1 MNRTKRLLF
10 SMLTLLCSCTGAWA
24 QSTSDVL
31 SGIFTINASGTTVQF
46 SKGNL
51 QYVNGNWQFAVHQFD
66 YIGNNQSDNNKDLF
80 AFNGYSTP
88 DASWFN
94 MSHDQWK
101 YLLATRSVTN
111 TLSDGARYTMAT
123 LGGTYKG
130 LIIFPDDYT
139 HPDGTGFVAGTY
151 NGHSDFT
158 ATVSLA
164 GWALMEAAGCVF
176 LPAAGYYSHGRKE
189 YGGFGEAVDINTT
202 TSYND
207 DNFYTP
213 VFKSDNLNYDDK
225 SYKQSLIPV
234 RLVQLKTDLQKD
246 ADGYYLIGSVNDW
259 KGFAALVEIIPKANA
274 KMTADIDL
282 GDDQTHISGTWKGE
296 SSPEHYGGIFDGQGH
311 TLTVNYND
319 NKYFKAPFG
328 HCYGATIKNL
338 HVAGYIYARSQNPHT
353 AGVMCNSTGNDLV
366 QNVWVSATINTNS
379 DAAGAFIGLNN
390 SGASTIRDCLFTGT
404 ITTVNGTGDGCFLGR
419 VRNGSSNIINCLSTG
434 TFDYYGSGSF
444 DGTHTNCY
452 VKQFDGTI
460 PAAMQLTDAQL
471 TDGTIT
477 TALQNGR
484 SEVIWVQDPLTNQ
497 PRQALFAGKYTVPS
511 SGLGTFSAKANFT
524 LPEGLEAYYCKNY
537 DASAG
542 TIAVIAIDGVVPAE
556 TGVLLRGTA
565 GATYTLTGT
574 NAAAAE
580 VTGNALVAVTD
591 GATIQQTDGDYTN
604 FGLSGGTFKKV
615 NTAGG
620 TVGAN
625 RAYLHIL
632 TSALTSEALAR
643 GFSLAWDDDATMIE
657 DLTIDGKRNADGCY
671 DLQGRRVENPT
682 KGLYIVNG
690 KKVIIK

>member
-1 MNRTKRLLF
+1 
-10 SMLTLLCSCTGAWA
+10 MLTLLCCMGAWA
-24 QSTSDVL
+24 QPSDVL
-31 SGIFTINASGTTVQF
+31 SGGFTINASGDKVQF

-51 QYVNGNWQFAVHQFD
+51 QYVNGNWQFAEHQYD

-94 MSHDQWK
+94 MSHAQWK

-111 TLSDGARYTMAT
+111 SLSTGARYTMAT
-123 LGGTYKG
+123 LGGAYKG

-151 NGHSDFT
+151 NGRSDFT
-158 ATVSLA
+158 ATVSLE

-176 LPAAGYYSHGRKE
+176 LPAAGYKSYASGF
-189 YGGFGEAVDINTT
+189 GGFGEAVDINTT
-202 TSYND
+202 TSYD
-207 DNFYTP
+207 DNFFYTP

-234 RLVQLKTDLQKD
+234 RLAQLKTNLQKD
-246 ADGYYLIGSVNDW
+246 ADGYYLIGSVQDW
-259 KGFAALVEIIPKANA
+259 KDFAALVEIIPKANA

-282 GDDQTHISGTWKGE
+282 GNDQTHISGTWKGE

-319 NKYFKAPFG
+319 DKYFKAPFG

-404 ITTVNGTGDGCFLGR
+404 ITTVNSTGGDGCFLGR
-419 VRNGSSNIINCLSTG
+419 VRYGSSNIINCLSTG
-434 TFDYYGSGSF
+434 TFVYYGSGSF

-460 PAAMQLTDAQL
+460 PAAMQLTAEQL
-471 TDGTIT
+471 ADGTIT
-477 TALQNGR
+477 YKLQNNR
-484 SEVIWVQDPLTNQ
+484 EEEVWVQDVLTNQ
-497 PRQALFAGKYTVPS
+497 PQLAIFANKYTVPS
-511 SGLGTFSAKANFT
+511 SGIGTFSAKANFT

-537 DASAG
+537 DSKEG
-542 TIAVIAIDGVVPAE
+542 TISVERINGVVPAE

-574 NAAAAE
+574 NSEAAT
-580 VTGNALVAVTD
+580 VTDNALVAVTEETSI
-591 GATIQQTDGDYTN
+591 AQESGDYVN
-604 FGLSGGTFKKV
+604 FGLSGGVFKKV
-615 NTAGG
+615 NAAGG
-620 TVGAN
+620 TVKAN

-632 TSALTSEALAR
+632 KSSLPTGAKSIA
-643 GFSLAWDDDATMIE
+643 LAWDGETTGIANLNVDANDNFDANAPMYN
-657 DLTIDGKRNADGCY
+657 LAGQRVGKSY
-671 DLQGRRVENPT
+671 
-682 KGLYIVNG
+682 KGIVVVNG
-690 KKVIIK
+690 KKVLIK

>member
-1 MNRTKRLLF
+1 
-10 SMLTLLCSCTGAWA
+10 MLTLLCCMGAWA
-24 QSTSDVL
+24 QPSDVL
-31 SGIFTINASGTTVQF
+31 SGGFTINASGDKVQF

-51 QYVNGNWQFAVHQFD
+51 QYVNGNWQFAEHQYD

-94 MSHDQWK
+94 MSHAQWK

-111 TLSDGARYTMAT
+111 SLSTGARYTMAT
-123 LGGTYKG
+123 LGGAYKG

-151 NGHSDFT
+151 NGRSDFT
-158 ATVSLA
+158 ATVSLE

-176 LPAAGYYSHGRKE
+176 LPAAGYKSYASGF
-189 YGGFGEAVDINTT
+189 GGFGEAVDINTT
-202 TSYND
+202 TSYD
-207 DNFYTP
+207 DNFFYTP

-234 RLVQLKTDLQKD
+234 RLAQLKTNLQKD
-246 ADGYYLIGSVNDW
+246 ADGYYLIGSVQDW
-259 KGFAALVEIIPKANA
+259 KDFAALVEIIPKANA

-282 GDDQTHISGTWKGE
+282 GNDQTHISGTWKGE

-319 NKYFKAPFG
+319 DKYFKAPFG

-404 ITTVNGTGDGCFLGR
+404 ITTVNSTGGDGCFLGR
-419 VRNGSSNIINCLSTG
+419 VRYGSSNIINCLSTG
-434 TFDYYGSGSF
+434 TFVYYGSGSF

-460 PAAMQLTDAQL
+460 PAAMQLTAEQL
-471 TDGTIT
+471 ADGTIT
-477 TALQNGR
+477 YKLQNNR
-484 SEVIWVQDPLTNQ
+484 EEEVWVQDVLTNQ
-497 PRQALFAGKYTVPS
+497 PQLAIFANKYTVPS
-511 SGLGTFSAKANFT
+511 SGIGTFSAKANFT

-537 DASAG
+537 DSKEG
-542 TIAVIAIDGVVPAE
+542 TISVERINGVVPAE

-574 NAAAAE
+574 NSEAAT
-580 VTGNALVAVTD
+580 VTDNALVAVTEKTSIAQESD
-591 GATIQQTDGDYTN
+591 GYVN
-604 FGLSGGTFKKV
+604 FGLSGGEFKKV
-615 NTAGG
+615 NAAGG
-620 TVGAN
+620 TVKAN

-632 TSALTSEALAR
+632 KSSLPTGAKSIA
-643 GFSLAWDDDATMIE
+643 LAWDGETTGIANLNVDANDNFDANAPMYN
-657 DLTIDGKRNADGCY
+657 LAGQRVGKSY
-671 DLQGRRVENPT
+671 
-682 KGLYIVNG
+682 KGIVVVNG
-690 KKVIIK
+690 KKVLIK